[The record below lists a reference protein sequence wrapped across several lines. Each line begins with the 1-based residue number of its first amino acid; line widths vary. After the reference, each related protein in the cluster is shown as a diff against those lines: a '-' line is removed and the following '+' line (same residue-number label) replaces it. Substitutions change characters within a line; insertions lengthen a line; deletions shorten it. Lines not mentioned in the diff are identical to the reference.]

1 MRYINQLE
9 YESIPYPTDLEHPD
23 SEFATHG
30 NIRRAGCGLCSA
42 CMVVERL
49 RGIQLSVTECR
60 DISVEVGAN
69 HAIGTDMKLLAP
81 EIAKRYRLELET
93 TNDPAQLTRCLHQGG
108 AAIVNVGGDR
118 EGHTGTFSNGGH
130 YIVAIREKGGLF
142 YILDPSWTP
151 EKYQSSPRRE
161 RVREVGKLLLAE
173 ESVLQEDT
181 ANRSP
186 GYYLFSLKES
196 QETPDVTGQHG
207 KE

>member
-1 MRYINQLE
+1 
-9 YESIPYPTDLEHPD
+9 
-23 SEFATHG
+23 
-30 NIRRAGCGLCSA
+30 
-42 CMVVERL
+42 MVVERL
-49 RGIQLSVTECR
+49 RGILLSITECR
-60 DISVEVGAN
+60 DIAIGVGAN

-81 EIAKRYRLELET
+81 EIAKRYQLELVT
-93 TNDPAQLTRCLHQGG
+93 TDDPAQLAHCLHQGG

-130 YIVAIREKGGLF
+130 YIVAIKEENGFF

-161 RVREVGKLLLAE
+161 RVRQMGKLLLAE

-186 GYYLFSLKES
+186 GYYLFSLP
-196 QETPDVTGQHG
+196 QPNTNPAVTGQP
-207 KE
+207 